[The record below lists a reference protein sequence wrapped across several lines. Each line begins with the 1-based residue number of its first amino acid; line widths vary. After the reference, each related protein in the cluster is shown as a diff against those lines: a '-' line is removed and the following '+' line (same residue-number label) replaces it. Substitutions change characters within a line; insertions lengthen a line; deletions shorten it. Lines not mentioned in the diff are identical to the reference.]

1 MLFVCSASV
10 LCSSAGH
17 TIRDLQPLYSL
28 SDESS
33 LAAEDDDDRAVMKL
47 LDMPNQK
54 CGRILYFQGP
64 ATERENEGQRMDE
77 QMAERVE
84 TASWPFSHLEFG
96 LSELLR

>member
-1 MLFVCSASV
+1 VFLVRSTLV
-10 LCSSAGH
+10 LSFSAGH

-54 CGRILYFQGP
+54 CGRILYFQGQ
-64 ATERENEGQRMDE
+64 REGKRGVE
-77 QMAERVE
+77 QGRAD
-84 TASWPFSHLEFG
+84 G
-96 LSELLR
+96 

>member
-1 MLFVCSASV
+1 MFVCSSSV

-28 SDESS
+28 TDESS

-54 CGRILYFQGP
+54 CGRILYFQGL
-64 ATERENEGQRMDE
+64 TQGEGKRGAE
-77 QMAERVE
+77 QGRADGQ
-84 TASWPFSHLEFG
+84 ANWG
-96 LSELLR
+96 ALRWLRIQF